1 MGRQLKTLGK
11 PKSIV
16 DQLKQGLEV
25 ARTGVVEEKSKT
37 TTVKK
42 VLKKVVKETSYQLLL
57 PKDLLIQLKVS
68 ASEQETSIRA
78 IILESLKKNG
88 YKVGAIEDRR
98 RV

>member
-1 MGRQLKTLGK
+1 MARQLKTLGK
-11 PKSIV
+11 PRSIV
-16 DQLKQGLEV
+16 AQLKEGVEV
-25 ARTGVVEEKSKT
+25 ARTGTLEEKPKT
-37 TTVKK
+37 TKVKK
-42 VLKKVVKETSYQLLL
+42 VVKKVEKETSYQLLL

-68 ASEQETSIRA
+68 ASEKETSIRA